1 MQRNAERCGGAALH
15 YKPPDDWV
23 FGVDVGVDICTRRTC
38 ALADESN
45 AVRVTTESGNV
56 IADPFNS

>member
-1 MQRNAERCGGAALH
+1 MQRNAECCGGAALH
-15 YKPPDDWV
+15 YKRPGDWV
-23 FGVDVGVDICTRRTC
+23 FGVEVGVDIHTRRTC

-56 IADPFNS
+56 VADPFNG